1 MSPTIQ
7 IRNVPVE
14 VSRTFKARAAAEG
27 QSLSDYL
34 LGELQRI
41 AARPTR
47 RELVERIEQR
57 GRVDLP
63 PAADVLADQRAG
75 R

>member
-1 MSPTIQ
+1 MSTTIQ
-7 IRNVPVE
+7 IRNVPE
-14 VSRTFKARAAAEG
+14 EISRTFKARAAAEG

-34 LGELQRI
+34 LGELSRI
-41 AARPTR
+41 AQRPTQ
-47 RELVERIEQR
+47 RELLERIEQR

-63 PAADVLADQRAG
+63 PAADILAEQRAG

>member
-1 MSPTIQ
+1 MSPIQ
-7 IRNVPVE
+7 IRNVPE
-14 VSRTFKARAAAEG
+14 EISRTFKSRAAAEG

-34 LGELQRI
+34 LGELTRL
-41 AARPTR
+41 AERPTM
-47 RELVERIEQR
+47 REVLQRIEQR

-63 PAADVLADQRAG
+63 PAADVLTEQRAD

>member
-1 MSPTIQ
+1 MSTIQ
-7 IRNVPVE
+7 IRNVPEE

-34 LGELQRI
+34 LRELSRI
-41 AARPTR
+41 AERPTP
-47 RELVERIEQR
+47 REVLESIERR

-63 PAADVLADQRAG
+63 PAADVLAEQRAG